1 VLASTPLAALDARF
15 RGHDEKGA
23 APSIKFASLGSAA
36 DCGDLII
43 ARVTA
48 AVDAIQERSDFNPKN
63 VGVLLYDGFRHRSFA
78 GETSGCCRQLL
89 GSISPRTANRTRQAA
104 A

>member
-1 VLASTPLAALDARF
+1 MLASTALAALDDRF

-23 APSIKFASLGSAA
+23 APSIKFASAA

-48 AVDAIQERSDFNPKN
+48 VVDAIQERSDFNPKN